1 MCGNST
7 TRSTVPSSSSRLVP
21 HHTGRS
27 SAAGTRRGPALLRAL
42 GVSLLPGLLLGGH
55 VAGLLFFLNPRVAF
69 TPFGVG
75 RAMLLYGALLGALGA
90 VLQSP
95 WFWRRPERS
104 SRWLPWTLTL
114 ALFLGAILDA
124 AHASFYAYFLPPGI
138 NVRLLKTAL
147 WLALGGLIA
156 FYTALLHTLD
166 KRGYGW
172 RSRCALGMLA
182 FLSLFAAVE
191 RREAFRPPLEANA
204 RPPAIER
211 SERLHLWVVGLDS
224 ATLDAIL
231 PLAGQGRLPAF
242 SALLR
247 EGAYGRLET
256 LGPNRRPALW
266 TTLGTG
272 KYPWKS
278 GVTGEIDWSGGLAA
292 PGAELNLLPRGIGFR
307 LWGLLGPDPTPG
319 EPRRRALG
327 LWEIFARLGL
337 SSASVSWPSTWPP
350 ADGDGAVISERFF
363 RVPSASAEA
372 RPVELS
378 RLAMSLRVR
387 PADLDPETLKILGQR
402 PSESSVAALA
412 GDLWREEVA
421 LALTREDPAVASP
434 SLTFVVLPGLSAIS
448 AESFGG
454 FYVAQFGGATGG
466 RAQEAGRRL
475 AEYYEHL
482 DRFLGRLLAA
492 PDRSLVAVVSAQGAS
507 PIGWWERVRGG
518 GSLAGTFE
526 GAPDGV
532 FILAG
537 PGIRAG
543 ALIADPRL
551 VDVAP
556 TLLYALGLPV
566 ARDLDGRVLTGAF
579 EASFLARRP
588 LAFFPSYEG
597 LSPQRGR

>member
-1 MCGNST
+1 LT
-7 TRSTVPSSSSRLVP
+7 AASSR
-21 HHTGRS
+21 RS
-27 SAAGTRRGPALLRAL
+27 ALARAL
-42 GVSLLPGLLLGGH
+42 GISLLPGLLLGGH

-69 TPFGVG
+69 TPLGVG
-75 RAMLLYGALLGALGA
+75 RAMFLYGALLGAAGTA
-90 VLQSP
+90 LQAP
-95 WFWRRPERS
+95 WLWRRPERAA
-104 SRWLPWTLTL
+104 RWLPWTLTL

-166 KRGYGW
+166 ERKYGW
-172 RSRCALGMLA
+172 RSRWALGLLA
-182 FLSLFAAVE
+182 LLSLVAAVE
-191 RREAFRPPLEANA
+191 RREAFRPPSEASV
-204 RPPAIER
+204 RPPAVER
-211 SERLHLWVVGLDS
+211 SERHDLWVIGIDS
-224 ATLDAIL
+224 ASLDAIL

-266 TTLGTG
+266 TTLATG

-278 GVTGEIDWSGGLAA
+278 GITGEIDHSGGLAA

-319 EPRRRALG
+319 TPRRRALG
-327 LWEIFARLGL
+327 LWEILARLGL
-337 SSASVSWPSTWPP
+337 PSASLSWPSAWPP
-350 ADGDGAVISERFF
+350 AQGGGAVISERFF
-363 RVPSASAEA
+363 RSNAGSEAEPSALA
-372 RPVELS
+372 RLG
-378 RLAMSLRVR
+378 MSLRVR
-387 PADLDPETLKILGQR
+387 AEDLDRQVLGILGR
-402 PSESSVAALA
+402 HPSKSTVAALA

-421 LALTREDPAVASP
+421 VALSRENSALARP
-434 SLTFVVLPGLSAIS
+434 SLSFVVLPGLSAIS
-448 AESFGG
+448 SESFGG
-454 FYVAQFGGATGG
+454 FYAVQFGGASSP
-466 RAQEAGRRL
+466 RAQEAARRV
-475 AEYYEHL
+475 ADYYEHV

-492 PDRSLVAVVSAQGAS
+492 RDGALVAIVSAHGAA
-507 PIGWWERVRGG
+507 PIGWWERLRGG
-518 GSLAGTFE
+518 GALGGTFE
-526 GAPDGV
+526 GSPDGV

-543 ALIADPRL
+543 ALIAGPRL

-588 LAFFPSYEG
+588 LSFFPSYEA
-597 LSPQRGR
+597 LSPAGP

>member
-1 MCGNST
+1 MG
-7 TRSTVPSSSSRLVP
+7 L
-21 HHTGRS
+21 
-27 SAAGTRRGPALLRAL
+27 
-42 GVSLLPGLLLGGH
+42 SLLPGFLLGGH
-55 VAGLLFFLNPRVAF
+55 VAGLLFFLNPQVAF
-69 TPFGVG
+69 TPLGVG
-75 RAMLLYGALLGALGA
+75 RAMLLYGALLGALGTA
-90 VLQSP
+90 LQAP
-95 WFWRRPERS
+95 WLWRRPERAA
-104 SRWLPWTLTL
+104 RWLPWTLSL

-172 RSRCALGMLA
+172 RSRWALGLLA
-182 FLSLFAAVE
+182 LLSIFAAVE
-191 RREAFRPPLEANA
+191 RREAFRPTPEANA

-211 SERLHLWVVGLDS
+211 SERHRLWVVGIDG

-231 PLAGQGRLPAF
+231 PLAGQGRLPVF

-266 TTLGTG
+266 ATLATG
-272 KYPWKS
+272 KYPWRN
-278 GVTGEIDWSGGLAA
+278 GITGEIDHSGGIAA
-292 PGAELNLLPRGIGFR
+292 PGAELNLLPRGIAFR
-307 LWGLLGPDPTPG
+307 LWGLLGPDPTPRA
-319 EPRRRALG
+319 PRRRALG
-327 LWEIFARLGL
+327 LWEIFARLRL
-337 SSASVSWPSTWPP
+337 SSASVSWPATWPP
-350 ADGDGAVISERFF
+350 AKGGGAVISERFF
-363 RVPSASAEA
+363 RPDGVSSEA
-372 RPVELS
+372 MPLALA
-378 RLAMSLRVR
+378 RLGTSLRVR
-387 PADLDPETLKILGQR
+387 SADLDPEVFGVLGR
-402 PSESSVAALA
+402 NASARAVAALA

-421 LALTREDPAVASP
+421 LALSAENSTIESP
-434 SLTFVVLPGLSAIS
+434 SLSFVVLPGLSVVSSEA
-448 AESFGG
+448 FGG
-454 FYVAQFGGATGG
+454 FYAAQFGGAANP
-466 RAQEAGRRL
+466 RAQEAARRL
-475 AEYYEHL
+475 AAYYEHL

-492 PDRSLVAVVSAQGAS
+492 REGTLVAIVSAQGTA
-507 PIGWWERVRGG
+507 PISWWERVRGG
-518 GSLAGTFE
+518 GSLGGTFE

-532 FILAG
+532 LILAG

-543 ALIADPRL
+543 ALIAGPRL

-588 LAFFPSYEG
+588 LSFFPSYEA
-597 LSPQRGR
+597 LSPAAVPPG

>member
-1 MCGNST
+1 M
-7 TRSTVPSSSSRLVP
+7 
-21 HHTGRS
+21 
-27 SAAGTRRGPALLRAL
+27 
-42 GVSLLPGLLLGGH
+42 LLGGH

-69 TPFGVG
+69 TPLGVG
-75 RAMLLYGALLGALGA
+75 RAMLLYGALLGVMGT

-95 WFWRRPERS
+95 WLVRRPKRAA
-104 SRWLPWTLTL
+104 RWLPWTLTL

-124 AHASFYAYFLPPGI
+124 SHASFYAYFLPPGI

-172 RSRCALGMLA
+172 RSRWALGLLA
-182 FLSLFAAVE
+182 LLSIFAAVE
-191 RREAFRPPLEANA
+191 RREAFRPPPEANA
-204 RPPAIER
+204 RPPAIEH
-211 SERLHLWVVGLDS
+211 SERHHLWVVGIDS

-231 PLAGQGRLPAF
+231 PLAGQGRLPVF

-266 TTLGTG
+266 TTLATG
-272 KYPWKS
+272 KYPWKN
-278 GVTGEIDWSGGLAA
+278 GVTGEIDHSGGVAI
-292 PGAELNLLPRGIGFR
+292 PGAELNLLPRGIAFR
-307 LWGLLGPDPTPG
+307 IWGLLGPDPTPG

-327 LWEIFARLGL
+327 LWEIFARLRL
-337 SSASVSWPSTWPP
+337 SSASVSWPATWPA
-350 ADGDGAVISERFF
+350 ADGGGAVLSEGFF
-363 RVPSASAEA
+363 RSVGALAEA
-372 RPVELS
+372 VPPALA
-378 RLAMSLRVR
+378 RLGTSLRVR
-387 PADLDPETLKILGQR
+387 SADLDPKALELLGR
-402 PSESSVAALA
+402 NPSERAVAALA

-421 LALTREDPAVASP
+421 LALARENSVIDPPGLS
-434 SLTFVVLPGLSAIS
+434 FVVLPGLSAVTS
-448 AESFGG
+448 ETFGG
-454 FYVAQFGGATGG
+454 FYAAQFGGAANP
-466 RAQEAGRRL
+466 RAQDAARRL
-475 AEYYEHL
+475 AAYYEHL
-482 DRFLGRLLAA
+482 DRFLGRLLATREGA
-492 PDRSLVAVVSAQGAS
+492 LVAIVSAQGAA

-518 GSLAGTFE
+518 GALEGTSE

-532 FILAG
+532 LILAG

-543 ALIADPRL
+543 ALIAGPRL

-588 LAFFPSYEG
+588 LSFFPSYEA
-597 LSPQRGR
+597 LSPAVRPPG

>member
-1 MCGNST
+1 MDPQTKRLST
-7 TRSTVPSSSSRLVP
+7 GGTQRGLALV
-21 HHTGRS
+21 
-27 SAAGTRRGPALLRAL
+27 RAL
-42 GVSLLPGLLLGGH
+42 GLSLLPGLLLGSH

-75 RAMLLYGALLGALGA
+75 RAMLLYGTLLGALGTA
-90 VLQSP
+90 LQAP
-95 WFWRRPERS
+95 WLWRRPERS
-104 SRWLPWTLTL
+104 ARWLPWSLTL

-138 NVRLLKTAL
+138 NVQLLKTAI

-166 KRGYGW
+166 KRRYGW
-172 RSRCALGMLA
+172 RSRCALGLLA
-182 FLSLFAAVE
+182 FLSIFAAVE
-191 RREAFRPPLEANA
+191 RREAFRPPPEANA

-211 SERLHLWVVGLDS
+211 SERHHLWVIGIDS

-266 TTLGTG
+266 ATLATG
-272 KYPWKS
+272 KYPWKN
-278 GVTGEIDWSGGLAA
+278 GITGEIDHSGGVAT
-292 PGAELNLLPRGIGFR
+292 PGAELNLLPRGIAFR

-327 LWEIFARLGL
+327 LWEIFSRLGL
-337 SSASVSWPSTWPP
+337 TSASLSWPSTWPP
-350 ADGDGAVISERFF
+350 ASGGGGVISERFF
-363 RVPSASAEA
+363 SSPAGSAEA
-372 RPVELS
+372 EPPALGG
-378 RLAMSLRVR
+378 LGMSLQVR
-387 PADLDPETLKILGQR
+387 PADLDPEVLKILGRR
-402 PSESSVAALA
+402 PTKSAITALA

-421 LALTREDPAVASP
+421 VALSRKNSAIASP
-434 SLTFVVLPGLSAIS
+434 SVTFVVLPGLATIS
-448 AESFGG
+448 AENFGG
-454 FYVAQFGGATGG
+454 FYAAQFGGPASS
-466 RAQEAGRRL
+466 RAQEAARRL

-482 DRFLGRLLAA
+482 DRFLGRLLAE
-492 PDRSLVAVVSAQGAS
+492 REGTLVAVVSAQGSA
-507 PIGWWERVRGG
+507 PIGWWERLRGG
-518 GSLAGTFE
+518 GSLGGTFE

-566 ARDLDGRVLTGAF
+566 ARDFDGRVLTGAF

-588 LAFFPSYEG
+588 LSFFPSYEA
-597 LSPQRGR
+597 LSPQGGR

>member
-1 MCGNST
+1 LD
-7 TRSTVPSSSSRLVP
+7 PK
-21 HHTGRS
+21 TGR
-27 SAAGTRRGPALLRAL
+27 RPALLRAL
-42 GVSLLPGLLLGGH
+42 GIALLPGLLLGAH

-69 TPFGVG
+69 TPLGVG
-75 RAMLLYGALLGALGA
+75 RAMGLYGALLGALA
-90 VLQSP
+90 ASLQLP
-95 WFWRRPERS
+95 WLWRRPERAA
-104 SRWLPWTLTL
+104 RWLPWTLTL

-147 WLALGGLIA
+147 WLALAGLIA

-166 KRGYGW
+166 KRSYGW
-172 RSRCALGMLA
+172 RSRWALGLLA
-182 FLSLFAAVE
+182 FLSIVAAVE
-191 RREAFRPPLEANA
+191 RREAFRPPPEASA

-211 SERLHLWVVGLDS
+211 SERHHLWVVGIDG

-266 TTLGTG
+266 ATLATG

-278 GVTGEIDWSGGLAA
+278 GITGEIDHSGGVAV
-292 PGAELNLLPRGIGFR
+292 PGAELNLLPRGLGFR

-327 LWEIFARLGL
+327 LWEIFSRLGL
-337 SSASVSWPSTWPP
+337 SSASISWPSTWPP
-350 ADGDGAVISERFF
+350 APGGGAVVSERFF
-363 RVPSASAEA
+363 RSPGGALEAEPA
-372 RPVELS
+372 A
-378 RLAMSLRVR
+378 LAGLGMSLQVR
-387 PADLDPETLKILGQR
+387 AADLDPQVLETLGPR
-402 PSESSVAALA
+402 PSDRAVAALA

-421 LALTREDPAVASP
+421 AALARENSALAPP
-434 SLTFVVLPGLSAIS
+434 SFSFVVLPGLATIS

-454 FYVAQFGGATGG
+454 FYAAQFGGAPSP
-466 RAQEAGRRL
+466 RAQEAARRL
-475 AEYYEHL
+475 ADYYEHL
-482 DRFLGRLLAA
+482 DRFLGRLLAE
-492 PDRSLVAVVSAQGAS
+492 RNGTLVAIVSAQGAA

-518 GSLAGTFE
+518 GSLGGTFE

-543 ALIADPRL
+543 ALIAEPRL

-588 LAFFPSYEG
+588 LSFFPSYEA
-597 LSPQRGR
+597 LSPQAGR

>member
-1 MCGNST
+1 M
-7 TRSTVPSSSSRLVP
+7 
-21 HHTGRS
+21 
-27 SAAGTRRGPALLRAL
+27 RAL
-42 GVSLLPGLLLGGH
+42 GTSLLPGLLLGGH

-75 RAMLLYGALLGALGA
+75 RAMLLYGALLGALGSA
-90 VLQSP
+90 LQSP
-95 WFWRRPERS
+95 WLWRRPERS
-104 SRWLPWTLTL
+104 ARWLPWTLTL

-166 KRGYGW
+166 RRAYGW
-172 RSRCALGMLA
+172 RSRCALGLLA
-182 FLSLFAAVE
+182 LLSIVAAVE
-191 RREAFRPPLEANA
+191 RREAFRPPPEANA

-211 SERLHLWVVGLDS
+211 SERHHLWVVGIDS

-266 TTLGTG
+266 ATLATG

-278 GVTGEIDWSGGLAA
+278 GITGEIDHSGGFAV
-292 PGAELNLLPRGIGFR
+292 PGSELNLLPRGIGFR

-319 EPRRRALG
+319 EARRRALG
-327 LWEIFARLGL
+327 LWEIFSRLGL
-337 SSASVSWPSTWPP
+337 SSASLSWPSTWPP
-350 ADGDGAVISERFF
+350 TGSGGAVVSERFF
-363 RVPSASAEA
+363 RSPRGLSEAVPAA
-372 RPVELS
+372 LG
-378 RLAMSLRVR
+378 RLAKSLEVR
-387 PADLDPETLKILGQR
+387 PTDLDPETLKILGPR
-402 PSESSVAALA
+402 PSAGSREALA

-421 LALTREDPAVASP
+421 LALPRENSGAAPP
-434 SLTFVVLPGLSAIS
+434 SFSFVVLPGLATIS

-454 FYVAQFGGATGG
+454 FYAAQFGGAASAG
-466 RAQEAGRRL
+466 AQGAGRRL

-482 DRFLGRLLAA
+482 DRFLGRLLA
-492 PDRSLVAVVSAQGAS
+492 DRAGTLVAIVSAQGAA
-507 PIGWWERVRGG
+507 PIGWWERVEGG
-518 GSLAGTFE
+518 GSLGGTFE

-588 LAFFPSYEG
+588 LSFFPSYEA
-597 LSPQRGR
+597 LSP